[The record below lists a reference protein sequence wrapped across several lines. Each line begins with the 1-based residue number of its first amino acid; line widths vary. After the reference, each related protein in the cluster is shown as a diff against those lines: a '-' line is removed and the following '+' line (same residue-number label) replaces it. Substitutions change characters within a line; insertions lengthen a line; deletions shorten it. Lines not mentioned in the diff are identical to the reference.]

1 MSDTLKKNRM
11 ASLEEHH
18 RISQFYFHE
27 ARLLD
32 ERQYQQ
38 WLALLTKDIVYTV
51 PARHTPFVDPTK
63 RETEALLNIEQEMSS
78 GLEPPFRDDNHLT
91 LSIRVMRAFKLNSWT
106 DNPPARTRRFV
117 SNIEAVAVD
126 AADESDSFDVY
137 SNLLLY
143 FSRYAQDNHVY
154 TARRHDFL
162 RNTEAGLKIARRE
175 VLLDWNVITGP
186 SVGLFF

>member
-1 MSDTLKKNRM
+1 MTAH
-11 ASLEEHH
+11 ASLEQHH

-38 WLALLTKDIVYTV
+38 WLALLTQDVAYTV
-51 PARHTPFVDPTK
+51 PARHTPFVDPAK
-63 RETEALLNIEQEMSS
+63 RETEDLLNVAQETSS

-117 SNIEAVAVD
+117 SNIEAVED
-126 AADESDSFDVY
+126 GDGFDVC
-137 SNLLLY
+137 SNLLLS
-143 FSRYAQDNHVY
+143 FSRYGQDNHIY
-154 TARRHDFL
+154 TGSRRDHL
-162 RNTEAGLKIARRE
+162 RNTEQGLKIARRV

-186 SVGLFF
+186 SVGLIF